1 MNSSAD
7 QKSGQ
12 EQVRKVT
19 VALHTREHA
28 ERLCRLLEHEGVV
41 TELVAARLGQKLT
54 EHPIEV
60 RIKEDDIP
68 AALRIIENIEIFP
81 LYAENQNSGTQAAHD
96 NNGTVGER
104 SSGNVV
110 KRIGLR
116 RKVVINRIPTGKTIL
131 VPVDFS
137 DYSFTATRLAFE
149 MASAHDAQIVLLY
162 AYVTP
167 SRADSLSISPDSGL
181 PDISDEEA
189 VMELGRLANKRMD
202 EFAERVKE
210 YIKTGVIPAVKFV
223 TEVFDGL
230 AEEVILEYARST
242 SPMMIVMGTRGAGK
256 KESEMVGSVTAEVLD
271 SCRSV
276 AFTVPETMRLPIPMD
291 GMRQVTFFA
300 NLDHDD
306 FSVLEKVYELFPLS
320 PFAINLVYA
329 GRKRVRN
336 SVEWNE
342 QQMEMLLDYCK
353 IHYPGYQFELT
364 RVGGISDI
372 EDFEKLQQERP
383 AEMIIIPNKRKN
395 ALARLFNPSIAHRL
409 LFHCDIPMLVVPV

>member
-1 MNSSAD
+1 MNSNAD
-7 QKSGQ
+7 QRSGRDQ
-12 EQVRKVT
+12 ARKVT
-19 VALHTREHA
+19 VALHTRDHA
-28 ERLCRLLEHEGVV
+28 DRLRRLLEHEGVAA
-41 TELVAARLGQKLT
+41 ELVAARLGQKLT

-60 RIKEDDIP
+60 RISEDDIP

-81 LYAENQNSGTQAAHD
+81 LYAETQDADEKQKPGDSAVTERGSG
-96 NNGTVGER
+96 G
-104 SSGNVV
+104 VV
-110 KRIGLR
+110 KRVGLR
-116 RKVVINRIPTGKTIL
+116 RKVVINRKPTGKTIL

-137 DYSFTATRLAFE
+137 DYSFTATRLAFDL
-149 MASAHDAQIVLLY
+149 ASAHGASIVLLY

-167 SRADSLSISPDSGL
+167 SRAESFAITTDSGL
-181 PDISDEEA
+181 LDIGDEEA
-189 VMELGRLANKRMD
+189 AVELGRLANKRME
-202 EFAERVKE
+202 EFADRVKD

-242 SPMMIVMGTRGAGK
+242 SPMMIVMGTRGADK
-256 KESEMVGSVTAEVLD
+256 KESDMVGSVTAEVLD

-276 AFTVPETMRLPIPMD
+276 AFTVPESMRLPIPAA

-300 NLDHDD
+300 NLDRDD
-306 FSVLEKVYELFPLS
+306 FSVLEKVHELFPSS

-329 GRKRVRN
+329 GRKKGRN
-336 SVEWNE
+336 AGEENE

-353 IHYPGYQFELT
+353 VHYPGYQFELT
-364 RVGGISDI
+364 RVAGVSDI
-372 EDFEKLQQERP
+372 EDFERLQQERP

-395 ALARLFNPSIAHRL
+395 ALARLFNPGIAHRM